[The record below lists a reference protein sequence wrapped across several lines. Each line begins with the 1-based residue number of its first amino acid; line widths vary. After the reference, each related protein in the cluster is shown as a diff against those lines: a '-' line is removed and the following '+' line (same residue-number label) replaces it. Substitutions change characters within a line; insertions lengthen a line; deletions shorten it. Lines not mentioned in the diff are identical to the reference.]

1 MFGKI
6 HEIYESIS
14 GEGISQGIPTVF
26 IRFAGCSLRC
36 GKVGTRKLWCD
47 TPYALG
53 PNEGESMTDSEILK
67 RISQFDSEG
76 AKQILFTGGEP
87 LEGENGVRTRKLSL
101 EIFTQRLQKKLP
113 YPSAR
118 IETNGSE
125 QIDEGIEKVF
135 TLDYKLPGSG
145 MESRM
150 NLDNFE
156 ILKKRHNILDEIK
169 FVIRDR
175 IDFQRSLEILSEKKP
190 ETNILFSPV
199 HEDLDAKEL
208 VEWLKVANPPN
219 TRLSLQLHKFLW
231 GDKKGV

>member
-101 EIFTQRLQKKLP
+101 EIFTPVSYTHLTLP
-113 YPSAR
+113 
-118 IETNGSE
+118 TNRE
-125 QIDEGIEKVF
+125 V
-135 TLDYKLPGSG
+135 
-145 MESRM
+145 
-150 NLDNFE
+150 
-156 ILKKRHNILDEIK
+156 
-169 FVIRDR
+169 
-175 IDFQRSLEILSEKKP
+175 
-190 ETNILFSPV
+190 
-199 HEDLDAKEL
+199 
-208 VEWLKVANPPN
+208 
-219 TRLSLQLHKFLW
+219 
-231 GDKKGV
+231 